1 LFREPEVGRVV
12 GLESIRR
19 ALFHWWS
26 ARLPVAALGAAAVAL
41 LLTGADGGGGTQGAS
56 PDPMAAARGE
66 ALGAVR
72 QDLKSQ
78 ARILLQQ
85 DRQLLAAV
93 AAGHL
98 DAALNPLFTAYHRH
112 VPEFAAWAYQWRT
125 SYALLR
131 RGVVAAIA
139 LPFMDSPSA
148 ARFGESLDELIAAK
162 FDELVLRP
170 EGGGAALRRARLH
183 WEADVRH
190 IANAVINDTLL
201 TVAMLQ
207 GRELPPQSLESTSAT
222 RNSDVGEAS
231 LLSALG
237 AITGPVK
244 TQAVRP
250 LLTRLTIRPPVAA
263 AVTAAGEALGGVT
276 DLAMVTSVGGMAAT
290 VAGFLSIDYLISRA
304 DAVVHQADLEQAV
317 NDALDTQQEHL
328 RRVWLATM
336 QAEIDA
342 RTSRVA
348 AMLTDLG
355 GEGRLG
361 AGAKRSL
368 ARAPHVSLPGP

>member
-1 LFREPEVGRVV
+1 
-12 GLESIRR
+12 
-19 ALFHWWS
+19 
-26 ARLPVAALGAAAVAL
+26 
-41 LLTGADGGGGTQGAS
+41 
-56 PDPMAAARGE
+56 
-66 ALGAVR
+66 
-72 QDLKSQ
+72 
-78 ARILLQQ
+78 
-85 DRQLLAAV
+85 
-93 AAGHL
+93 
-98 DAALNPLFTAYHRH
+98 
-112 VPEFAAWAYQWRT
+112 
-125 SYALLR
+125 
-131 RGVVAAIA
+131 
-139 LPFMDSPSA
+139 
-148 ARFGESLDELIAAK
+148 
-162 FDELVLRP
+162 
-170 EGGGAALRRARLH
+170 
-183 WEADVRH
+183 
-190 IANAVINDTLL
+190 
-201 TVAMLQ
+201 
-207 GRELPPQSLESTSAT
+207 
-222 RNSDVGEAS
+222 VGEAS